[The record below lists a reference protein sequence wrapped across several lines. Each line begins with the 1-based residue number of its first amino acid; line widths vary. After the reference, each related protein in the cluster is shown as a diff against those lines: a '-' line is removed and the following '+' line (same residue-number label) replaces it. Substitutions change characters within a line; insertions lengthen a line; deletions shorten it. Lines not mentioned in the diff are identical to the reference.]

1 MLNVSFWTI
10 AFMIINILVLY
21 AIFKKFLF
29 KPVMNVI
36 SEREGMIKKQFD
48 DAEDENKKASA
59 LKQEYEQKLS
69 EASKTAEQVVA
80 QARKQAEAETEKA
93 LQQAREDSKAVKLR
107 AEEEI
112 ESQKKKAE
120 EEAKAQIAHL
130 AVLAAKKIIE
140 KGDEYDKDSGK

>member
-1 MLNVSFWTI
+1 M
-10 AFMIINILVLY
+10 
-21 AIFKKFLF
+21 
-29 KPVMNVI
+29 
-36 SEREGMIKKQFD
+36 
-48 DAEDENKKASA
+48 
-59 LKQEYEQKLS
+59 
-69 EASKTAEQVVA
+69 
-80 QARKQAEAETEKA
+80 
-93 LQQAREDSKAVKLR
+93 QQAREDAKAVKLR